1 MKLIRKIQSIKPT
14 YQKHG
19 IDGLIYAV
27 LKNLKL
33 NSKFISIIEKKKILL
48 RKKNN

>member
-1 MKLIRKIQSIKPT
+1 MKLLSKIQSIIPT

-19 IDGLIYAV
+19 IDGLFYAI

-33 NSKFISIIEKKKILL
+33 NTKFVSILEKKKILL